1 MGMRNMTQ
9 EKQEFAEAG
18 MLIRKPVEQ
27 VFEAFINPE
36 ITTNFWFT
44 KSTGR
49 LDENREVL
57 WTWEM
62 YNHTVTVFIQSIISN
77 EKIIIQWD
85 NYDDKT
91 NVEWTFTLLDES
103 RTFVKIINNGF
114 KGTPNELCAQ
124 VRDSTEGFTLVLAGL
139 KAYLE
144 HNIQLN
150 LITDRFPQELGEG

>member
-1 MGMRNMTQ
+1 MTP

-44 KSTGR
+44 KSTER
-49 LDENREVL
+49 LDENDEVQ

-62 YNHTVTVFIQSIISN
+62 YNHTVSVLVESIIKD
-77 EKIIIQWD
+77 EKIIVQWG
-85 NYDDKT
+85 NYGEET
-91 NVEWTFTLLDES
+91 TIEWTFTPLGKS
-103 RTFVKIINNGF
+103 KTFVDIVNSGF
-114 KGTPNELCAQ
+114 KGTPDELLVQ
-124 VRDSTEGFTLVLAGL
+124 VRNSTEGFTLVLAGL

-144 HNIQLN
+144 HGIQLN
-150 LITDRFPQELGEG
+150 LVADRFPKELGEH